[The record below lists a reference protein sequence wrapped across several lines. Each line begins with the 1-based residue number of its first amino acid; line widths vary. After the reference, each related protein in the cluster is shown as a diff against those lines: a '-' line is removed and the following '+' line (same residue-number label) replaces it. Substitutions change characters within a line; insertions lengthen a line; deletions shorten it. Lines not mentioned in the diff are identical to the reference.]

1 VEARAIG
8 IYKIF
13 GRRNDFFQFYS
24 VYSFSTCHN
33 VFSPSSPLPFC
44 YVCAERSI
52 QLLSARSK
60 SLVTYETAERLE
72 NEIRDL
78 LRNWN
83 VDATIE
89 DSITG
94 NTTTTADLD
103 DE

>member
-1 VEARAIG
+1 
-8 IYKIF
+8 
-13 GRRNDFFQFYS
+13 
-24 VYSFSTCHN
+24 
-33 VFSPSSPLPFC
+33 
-44 YVCAERSI
+44 VCAERSI